1 MPQYLVRLAQIHE
14 SFRKAE
20 LHALANL
27 AGVEL
32 EIVKYDDDVGSFAL
46 FFFFLFSLAFR
57 CQNFILQTTPHLYLT
72 YIMNHDLF
80 YNSLS
85 DIPSLHTASSTSHPT
100 PQQKQSPP
108 APC

>member
-32 EIVKYDDDVGSFAL
+32 EIVKYDDDVGTFAL
-46 FFFFLFSLAFR
+46 FSFFSR
-57 CQNFILQTTPHLYLT
+57 FIVKISFFKIHL
-72 YIMNHDLF
+72 
-80 YNSLS
+80 
-85 DIPSLHTASSTSHPT
+85 TSILLR
-100 PQQKQSPP
+100 S
-108 APC
+108 